1 MAGTIVRFFS
11 FGMLAR
17 GLGFCLDMILI
28 YVAAELFARAYYLM
42 SAVPILL
49 LSISS
54 YVSSISPYS
63 DWMRRALG
71 NDNTLYLVLLTYL
84 LAVAYL
90 AVDLVNGAELTFTAF
105 VSLMLA
111 ALFAVVIS
119 VKYAVGTRSAVW
131 LFPASGCLALVV
143 GMIGALLLPDEAYV
157 FFIVIFMTIIRPI
170 VFVLFGEMSTNEA
183 SGVETLN
190 TSSLLLLISFGLRH
204 FVLVG
209 LRYLVPESEVI
220 AYSFNSR
227 IIQSIYAFSLLP
239 ALIHSVQFFPQ
250 SWKKSLYFCL
260 SLIACCLVGVFFVRD
275 IVIFQIHLTWLLVM
289 VMLGVGIFFIDMYVM
304 KYGGRAPVV
313 GFALQVFASSVV
325 GLSILSYWS

>member
-11 FGMLAR
+11 FGVLAR

-227 IIQSIYAFSLLP
+227 IIRAYM
-239 ALIHSVQFFPQ
+239 HSAYYQHSFTPVQFFLNRG
-250 SWKKSLYFCL
+250 KNY
-260 SLIACCLVGVFFVRD
+260 VF
-275 IVIFQIHLTWLLVM
+275 IVC
-289 VMLGVGIFFIDMYVM
+289 
-304 KYGGRAPVV
+304 R
-313 GFALQVFASSVV
+313 
-325 GLSILSYWS
+325 